1 MTSSSRHRRRRDGG
15 DGARRRGRALAGP
28 LATALLATVL
38 ATMSGLA
45 RASSAASPPPASSV
59 LPTYCYPTAACNSG
73 GSGDFDARQRNI
85 CKMLATAEYCAAP
98 TSDAVGS
105 CSAGLR
111 YHGWCNANRYV
122 INSGCLTKYPTTS
135 STACSNC
142 NFISYATSYWSV
154 GAPYPVHPG
163 MVNHGLRTCVIAYVK
178 EELRQEYL
186 ADNIVMSD
194 ASLTALALQE
204 FPEEQMEDADDYNE
218 QYSSYYLTS
227 SDIAE
232 LTSEESIPDEVDG
245 EMMENT
251 ITTTKQKTSC
261 AGGGKDEQCFEIC
274 PSHLGLRDEYKIS
287 IPKVCAKIKFLGKR
301 FKKCIKVPSVKF
313 KIPSKCAE
321 ICVNIPGFCEM
332 EAALNAVANLK
343 NVNSASNA
351 ITLIENLGV
360 PSSVT
365 GAMREGIT
373 AVSSLSSLKNV
384 NSASSAI
391 NACETIGVPSSVTG
405 AMREGITAV
414 SSLSSLKNVN
424 SVQDLVNTGKA
435 IGVPASITN
444 EITSGITAVQNIATL
459 ATKTT
464 VDGVL
469 QIGLLHQSLLQVI
482 DDAQKALQKVA
493 DNLENELRGLVQHV
507 WGEAI
512 GAADD
517 LKKLIDNAVKNAVKM
532 PSTASLG
539 AAHERR
545 RSMLA
550 NDIREGVS
558 AAFKGNI
565 APERAAGAFP
575 SVADLGSS
583 EGCLEIVIETE
594 KFAEDFVGDD
604 GDFQMPWPKKFE
616 NISAAPGSL
625 IFDFPKLTFALCAAI
640 DEFNVDS
647 AVATAMVNAFAKMF
661 DAFFDALY
669 EESGL
674 KDIVD
679 QVKELGSGKFF
690 TGRRLLTARD
700 EQYVAIKHAELKE
713 RLAVAEAKVL
723 VELLSLSERIHSPAF
738 FALQPNPVASL
749 GASAFEE
756 VFIDFADDMEDALK
770 LMAETTS
777 IVSTFSLKIALETA
791 ITVKMGITKTG
802 DVFKDHLDLDSTIAG
817 VRVVPIAPG
826 LLATIDYEF
835 SLDLPYYFQVDA
847 SGTYKI
853 AVEVTIPVDLTLSK
867 TPSVSFG
874 PVQVVPTQDMNAQ
887 VVAGLQIGAVATIQ
901 KAYVALCS
909 GPVCVGP
916 QLHARQDVYFGLDAY
931 AQLNCESGPATLAP
945 MWSETFTYSQ
955 ATQDACTGSLFG
967 AGGYL
972 QVPKT
977 SEIEVPILL
986 RPLPTGGGGGV
997 GTAASAAAR
1006 LGAKKKKSPTP
1017 APKSPT
1023 PAPKSPTPAPE
1034 SPTPAPKGA
1043 PPSESS
1049 PDVVSITPDTDSVEL
1064 YDLTPIIAKL
1074 DVFATGGDW
1083 HAQDLFHACGAPKC
1097 ASQSAQSS
1105 AASSATLGS
1114 VQSEFKSRAVHPP
1127 AMVPSEPRKLIHL
1140 DAVGASA
1147 TSAPFSSFSVER
1159 VVAVVTILA
1168 AVADAAR
1175 TRRKLNHLR
1184 QGRDDDGHAHTTA
1197 YGAC

>member
-1 MTSSSRHRRRRDGG
+1 MTSSRRDRGRRG
-15 DGARRRGRALAGP
+15 AGARRRGRALAGP
-28 LATALLATVL
+28 LAALLLATVL

-45 RASSAASPPPASSV
+45 RASSAPSPPPSSA

-73 GSGDFDARQRNI
+73 GSGDFDSRQRKI
-85 CKMLATAEYCAAP
+85 CRMLATAEYCAAP

-122 INSGCLTKYPTTS
+122 INSGCLTRYPTTS
-135 STACSNC
+135 STACENC
-142 NFISYATSYWSV
+142 NFDSYATSYWSV

-163 MVNHGLRTCVIAYVK
+163 MVNQGLRTCVITYVK

-194 ASLTALALQE
+194 ASLTSLALQE

-321 ICVNIPGFCEM
+321 MCVNIPGFCEM

-343 NVNSASNA
+343 NVNSASSA

-365 GAMREGIT
+365 GTMREGIT
-373 AVSSLSSLKNV
+373 AVSSLSSL
-384 NSASSAI
+384 
-391 NACETIGVPSSVTG
+391 
-405 AMREGITAV
+405 R
-414 SSLSSLKNVN
+414 NVN
-424 SVQDLVNTGKA
+424 SVQDLVNTGRA

-517 LKKLIDNAVKNAVKM
+517 LKRLIDSAVKNAVKM
-532 PSTASLG
+532 SSTASLG

-594 KFAEDFVGDD
+594 KFTEDFVGDD

-647 AVATAMVNAFAKMF
+647 AVATAMLNAFAKMF

-679 QVKELGSGKFF
+679 EVKELGSGKFF

-700 EQYVAIKHAELKE
+700 EQYVATKHAELKG
-713 RLAVAEAKVL
+713 RLAAAETKVL

-738 FALQPNPVASL
+738 FASQPNPVASL

-777 IVSTFSLKIALETA
+777 IVSTFSLKVALETA

-802 DVFKDHLDLDSTIAG
+802 DIFKDHLDLDSTIAG
-817 VRVVPIAPG
+817 VKVVPIAPG

-955 ATQDACTGSLFG
+955 TTQDACTGSLFG

-997 GTAASAAAR
+997 GTAASTAAR
-1006 LGAKKKKSPTP
+1006 LGAKNARTLSKKTKSSTPAPESPTP

-1023 PAPKSPTPAPE
+1023 PAPKSPTPAP
-1034 SPTPAPKGA
+1034 KGA

-1049 PDVVSITPDTDSVEL
+1049 PDVLSITPDTDSVEL
-1064 YDLTPIIAKL
+1064 YDLTPFIAKL
-1074 DVFATGGDW
+1074 DVFASGGDW

-1114 VQSEFKSRAVHPP
+1114 VQSEFKSRAVNPP
-1127 AMVPSEPRKLIHL
+1127 AVVSSSEPRKFIRL

-1147 TSAPFSSFSVER
+1147 SSAPFSSFSVER

-1168 AVADAAR
+1168 AVVDAAR

-1184 QGRDDDGHAHTTA
+1184 QRDDDGDHAHTTA

>member
-1 MTSSSRHRRRRDGG
+1 MTLSSRRDRGRRG

-28 LATALLATVL
+28 LAALLLATVL

-45 RASSAASPPPASSV
+45 RAG

-73 GSGDFDARQRNI
+73 GSGDFDSRQRNI

-122 INSGCLTKYPTTS
+122 INSGCLTRYPTTS
-135 STACSNC
+135 STACDNC
-142 NFISYATSYWSV
+142 NFNSYATSYWSV

-163 MVNHGLRTCVIAYVK
+163 MVNQALRTCVITYMK

-194 ASLTALALQE
+194 ASLTSLALQE

-232 LTSEESIPDEVDG
+232 LTSEESIPEEVDG

-274 PSHLGLRDEYKIS
+274 PSHLGLRNEYKIS

-321 ICVNIPGFCEM
+321 MCVNIPGFCEM

-343 NVNSASNA
+343 NVNSASSA

-391 NACETIGVPSSVTG
+391 DACETIGVPSSVTG

-414 SSLSSLKNVN
+414 SSLSSLRNVN
-424 SVQDLVNTGKA
+424 SVQDLVNTGRA

-517 LKKLIDNAVKNAVKM
+517 LKRLIDNAVKNAVKM
-532 PSTASLG
+532 SSTASLG

-558 AAFKGNI
+558 AAFKGNV

-583 EGCLEIVIETE
+583 EGCLEIVIET
-594 KFAEDFVGDD
+594 DFMGDD

-647 AVATAMVNAFAKMF
+647 AVATAMLNAFAKMF

-679 QVKELGSGKFF
+679 DVKELGSGKFF

-700 EQYVAIKHAELKE
+700 EQYVATKHAELKG
-713 RLAVAEAKVL
+713 RLAAAETKVL

-738 FALQPNPVASL
+738 FASQPNPVASL

-777 IVSTFSLKIALETA
+777 IVSTFSLKVALETA

-802 DVFKDHLDLDSTIAG
+802 DIFKDHLDLDSTIAG

-931 AQLNCESGPATLAP
+931 AQLNCESGPAALAP

-955 ATQDACTGSLFG
+955 TTQDACTGSLFG

-986 RPLPTGGGGGV
+986 RPLPTGGGDGV
-997 GTAASAAAR
+997 GTAASTAAR
-1006 LGAKKKKSPTP
+1006 LGAKNAQTLSKKTKSSTPAPESPTP
-1017 APKSPT
+1017 APK
-1023 PAPKSPTPAPE
+1023 

-1049 PDVVSITPDTDSVEL
+1049 PAVLSITPDTDSVEL
-1064 YDLTPIIAKL
+1064 YDLTPFIAKL
-1074 DVFATGGDW
+1074 DVFASGGDW

-1114 VQSEFKSRAVHPP
+1114 VQSEFKSRAVNPP
-1127 AMVPSEPRKLIHL
+1127 AVVSSSEPRKFIRL

-1147 TSAPFSSFSVER
+1147 SSASFSSFSVER

-1168 AVADAAR
+1168 AVVDAAR

-1184 QGRDDDGHAHTTA
+1184 QRDDDGDHAHTTA